1 MIFIPCHTFLCYTL
15 GKSQRYHRDSAL
27 LTLNQ
32 KTQLFSAESWTDAL
46 TDTPISLQMLF
57 SSSFF
62 LFISFSFLLVLFFSI
77 SVKTLSL
84 LCLFDNVTAPWAC
97 LFFSTWILSAL
108 QVYSHDSV
116 PCLFSFH
123 SFDYWLPIFFFL
135 KHKATHS
142 FSAMSIQVDGT
153 MCYRNG
159 HHHYQQHQRP
169 FKRFFIQIILF
180 VYIFE
185 TSSHCPNFL
194 FECGLHV
201 TQQHTAIVTEGEQQ
215 GADQCCTCG
224 LSIPGCSL
232 WGTGRPPAC
241 KVRTRD
247 SGSGNCS
254 PPQTSPPHTLQQEEH
269 KIQLTHIQSWKLGSS
284 AFLLYVILKMG
295 RSLVIK

>member
-185 TSSHCPNFL
+185 TC
-194 FECGLHV
+194 LHTV
-201 TQQHTAIVTEGEQQ
+201 LTS
-215 GADQCCTCG
+215 C
-224 LSIPGCSL
+224 LSAVCMS
-232 WGTGRPPAC
+232 R
-241 KVRTRD
+241 
-247 SGSGNCS
+247 NN
-254 PPQTSPPHTLQQEEH
+254 TLQLWLRVNN
-269 KIQLTHIQSWKLGSS
+269 KGLTSVARAACPSRAAASGAQ
-284 AFLLYVILKMG
+284 AVLLLA
-295 RSLVIK
+295 R